1 MCSREAELSVESK
14 VGQHIQETE
23 ILKTMAD
30 QREDVP
36 ETGKSLP
43 SSYRK

>member
-1 MCSREAELSVESK
+1 MFSREAELSVESE
-14 VGQHIQETE
+14 VGQHIQEAE
-23 ILKTMAD
+23 ILNTMTD
-30 QREDVP
+30 RREDVP